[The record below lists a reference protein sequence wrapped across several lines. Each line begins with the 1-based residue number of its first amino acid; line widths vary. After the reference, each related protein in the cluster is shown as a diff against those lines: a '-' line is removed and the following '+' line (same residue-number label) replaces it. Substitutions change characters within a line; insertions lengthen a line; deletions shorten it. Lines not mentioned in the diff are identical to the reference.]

1 MALWPAQLQKMKVS
15 TPAEFDALVQ
25 KIEVVARRDPAYYR
39 RRLRLLALL
48 GYAYILVVFVLLF
61 SGLWIVFRLLV
72 HFQNGAW
79 YEFIW
84 VVFLLVLG
92 LFSLFFVWVK
102 PPKGVTLTRS
112 QAPQLFAMLDSLS
125 AQLKAPKLNRVILDE
140 NLNAAIM
147 QRPKLGIIGWQTNYL
162 LVGLPLMQALSPK
175 QFEAVMAHELAHLCG
190 DDGKTAA
197 WIYRIRRTWYDLA
210 ERFERTG
217 GGGLFFKRFFSWY
230 GPFFRAY
237 SFVHARSQEYEADRR
252 AAALVGAKHKAE
264 ALIWLNVNSS
274 LLSRQFIPD
283 FKRRTTELSKPP
295 ADFVSQM
302 LSALQQPIDSDQS
315 RRWLALHLI
324 GQTNNS
330 STHPS
335 LAARLAALD
344 YQVPEILEMSDERAI
359 ALLGHQLEELTTQL
373 NTIWQKESALG
384 WQDSYEQ
391 GQRLRDRLY
400 TLNKKADEEA
410 RTKPEALTPEE
421 KIKRV
426 SLTWTIGDKQV
437 LSMLRE
443 IVKETPAHVAAH
455 YWLGYVLS
463 EPSSAEVNKECIV
476 HLEFVINHDPSLLI
490 SACHHAYSFY
500 LKQQQLSLAESYK
513 QRWQQHEKVWNL
525 VLAERADLDDK
536 AHFISHDLPTVEIQ
550 QMAAQF
556 ATYPEVGAVYL
567 VRYVDERLARQFPGH
582 ACYVMAITRRYYSG
596 MGKNYKTDSK
606 LQWFIES
613 EIAFSND
620 YIVRFITQAEQ
631 WPRLRKIE
639 AALIYSA

>member
-25 KIEVVARRDPAYYR
+25 RIEVVAQRNPAYYR

-48 GYAYILVVFVLLF
+48 GHAYILAVFVLLF
-61 SGLWIVFRLLV
+61 GGLWIVFRLLV
-72 HFQNGAW
+72 HFQSGAW

-102 PPKGVTLTRS
+102 PPKGVPLTRS
-112 QAPQLFAMLDSLS
+112 QTPQLFAMLDNLS
-125 AQLKAPKLNRVILDE
+125 DQLKAPKLNRVILDE

-217 GGGLFFKRFFSWY
+217 GGGLFFRRFFSWY

-274 LLSRQFIPD
+274 LLTRQFMPD
-283 FKRRTTELSKPP
+283 FKHRTTELSEPP

-302 LSALQQPIDSDQS
+302 LSALKRPIDPEQS

-324 GQTNNS
+324 RQTNNS

-335 LAARLAALD
+335 LAERLAALD
-344 YQVPEILEMSDERAI
+344 YQVPDVLEVFDERAI
-359 ALLGHQLEELTTQL
+359 ALLENQLEDLTTQL

-384 WQDSYEQ
+384 WHDSYEQ
-391 GQRLRDRLY
+391 GQRLRDRLH
-400 TLNKKADEEA
+400 TLNEKAEA
-410 RTKPEALTPEE
+410 KPEALTAEE
-421 KIKRV
+421 KTKRA
-426 SLTWTIGDKQV
+426 SLTWTIGNKQAA
-437 LSMLRE
+437 LPMLRE
-443 IVKETPAHVAAH
+443 IVKETPEQVAAH

-463 EPSSAEVNKECIV
+463 EQSSAEVNKDCIV
-476 HLEFVINHDPSLLI
+476 RLEFVINHDPSLLI

-500 LKQQQLSLAESYK
+500 LKQQQPVLAEPYK
-513 QRWQQHEKVWNL
+513 QRSQQHEKVWSL
-525 VLAERADLDDK
+525 VLAERAKLDDK
-536 AHFISHDLPTVEIQ
+536 AQFISPDLPTVENQ

-556 ATYPEVGAVYL
+556 ATYPEIGAVYL
-567 VRYVDERLARQFPGH
+567 VRYIDERLARQFPGH
-582 ACYVMAITRRYYSG
+582 ACYVMVIARRYYSG
-596 MGKNYKTDSK
+596 MGKNYKTDSN

-613 EIAFSND
+613 EIAFSKD
-620 YIVRFITQAEQ
+620 YIVEWR
-631 WPRLRKIE
+631 
-639 AALIYSA
+639 